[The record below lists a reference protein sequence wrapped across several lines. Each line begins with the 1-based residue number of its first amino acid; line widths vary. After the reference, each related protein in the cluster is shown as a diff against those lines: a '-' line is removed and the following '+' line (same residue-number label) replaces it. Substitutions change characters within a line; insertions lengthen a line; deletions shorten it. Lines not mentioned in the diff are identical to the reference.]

1 MPSSSCWSNDVS
13 VASRCDGYAARS
25 RATSRRR
32 DAERARGRRI
42 FRVLAAIQTR
52 HLNILGVY
60 LQNCRFDMESR
71 GPILERLFDAF
82 KFVAERNVWTT
93 LDVIKEF
100 ASTADAPASPFK
112 GFYKYLSLGIIQ
124 LCCTLDVIKEFA
136 STADAPA
143 SPFKGFYKY
152 LSLGIIQ
159 LCCDRRLDFELQVHY
174 FHRGQT
180 TTGRLSSNTNTEEGT
195 LTQESGDVR
204 SVEGEVC
211 GAVLVDE

>member
-1 MPSSSCWSNDVS
+1 M
-13 VASRCDGYAARS
+13 
-25 RATSRRR
+25 
-32 DAERARGRRI
+32 
-42 FRVLAAIQTR
+42 
-52 HLNILGVY
+52 
-60 LQNCRFDMESR
+60 
-71 GPILERLFDAF
+71 ERLFDAF
-82 KFVAERNVWTT
+82 KFVAERNVWT
-93 LDVIKEF
+93 
-100 ASTADAPASPFK
+100 
-112 GFYKYLSLGIIQ
+112 
-124 LCCTLDVIKEFA
+124 TLDVIKEFA

>member
-1 MPSSSCWSNDVS
+1 MRV
-13 VASRCDGYAARS
+13 RETK
-25 RATSRRR
+25 RATPRR
-32 DAERARGRRI
+32 
-42 FRVLAAIQTR
+42 V
-52 HLNILGVY
+52 
-60 LQNCRFDMESR
+60 RF
-71 GPILERLFDAF
+71 
-82 KFVAERNVWTT
+82 FVAERNVWT
-93 LDVIKEF
+93 
-100 ASTADAPASPFK
+100 
-112 GFYKYLSLGIIQ
+112 
-124 LCCTLDVIKEFA
+124 TLDVIKEFA

-211 GAVLVDE
+211 GAVLVDECWP

>member
-1 MPSSSCWSNDVS
+1 MFAPPLL
-13 VASRCDGYAARS
+13 
-25 RATSRRR
+25 
-32 DAERARGRRI
+32 GR
-42 FRVLAAIQTR
+42 F
-52 HLNILGVY
+52 LGVY

-82 KFVAERNVWTT
+82 KFVAERNVWT
-93 LDVIKEF
+93 
-100 ASTADAPASPFK
+100 
-112 GFYKYLSLGIIQ
+112 
-124 LCCTLDVIKEFA
+124 TLDVIKEFA